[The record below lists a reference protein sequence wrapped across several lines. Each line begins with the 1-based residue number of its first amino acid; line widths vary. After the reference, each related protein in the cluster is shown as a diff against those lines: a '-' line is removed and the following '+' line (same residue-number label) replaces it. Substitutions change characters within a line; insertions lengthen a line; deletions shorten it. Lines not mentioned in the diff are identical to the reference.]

1 VVYELHPLKI
11 GVIGTGHMG
20 QNHVRNLAAEKKF
33 DLVGVYDINISQAKT
48 VAEKFGTAVFDDID
62 RLLDSIEAVVIAV
75 PSSLHKEVALKA
87 AAHGVHALVEKPL
100 ATNLADAETIAD
112 SFSKRKLKLSVGH
125 IERFNPVFMELQKL
139 IQGKKVFYIE
149 ACRYSP
155 FSGSGRITDTSVVED
170 LMIHDIDLVC
180 SLMNGRPV
188 TSIHG
193 RGETVLSGQ
202 TDFATCL
209 LDWGGQAHAI
219 INASRISQNKER
231 VIKVHTSDCYFE
243 ADLLAKTLSIAQS
256 TNITIDITKDTFY
269 KQDSVIQKVYIPV
282 EEPLKAELLS
292 FYDAVVSDKPM
303 VVTGEMGIEA
313 IKICQVIA
321 ERAKKNQWTE

>member
-1 VVYELHPLKI
+1 
-11 GVIGTGHMG
+11 MG

-48 VAEKFGTAVFDDID
+48 VAEKFETAVFDDID
-62 RLLDSIEAVVIAV
+62 RLLDSIEAAVIAV

-100 ATNLADAETIAD
+100 ATNLADAEIIAN
-112 SFSKRKLKLSVGH
+112 SFAKRKLKLSVGH

-243 ADLLAKTLSIAQS
+243 ADLLAKTLSIAKS

>member
-243 ADLLAKTLSIAQS
+243 ADLLAKTLSIAKS

>member
-1 VVYELHPLKI
+1 MHPLKI

-243 ADLLAKTLSIAQS
+243 ADLLAKTLSIAKS

-269 KQDSVIQKVYIPV
+269 KQDSVIQKVYIPL

>member
-1 VVYELHPLKI
+1 MHPLKI

-33 DLVGVYDINISQAKT
+33 DLVGIYDINTSQAKLI
-48 VAEKFGTAVFDDID
+48 AEKFGTTAFDDID
-62 RLLDSIEAVVIAV
+62 KLLDSVEAVVIAV
-75 PSSLHKEVALKA
+75 PSSIHKEVALKA
-87 AAHGVHALVEKPL
+87 AAHDVHALVEKPL
-100 ATNLADAETIAD
+100 ATTLADAESIAD
-112 SFSKRKLKLSVGH
+112 SFSGRKLKLAVGH

-139 IQGKKVFYIE
+139 IQGKKIFYIE

-193 RGETVLSGQ
+193 RGETVISGQ

-209 LDWGGQAHAI
+209 LDWAGQTHAI
-219 INASRISQNKER
+219 INASRVSQNKER
-231 VIKVHTSDCYFE
+231 VIKVHTPDCYFE
-243 ADLLAKTLSIAQS
+243 ADLLAKTLSIAKS

-269 KQDSVIQKVYIPV
+269 KQDSVIQKVYVPV

-303 VVTGEMGIEA
+303 VVTGAMGIEA

-321 ERAKKNQWTE
+321 ERAKKKQWTE

>member
-1 VVYELHPLKI
+1 MHPLKI

>member
-1 VVYELHPLKI
+1 MHPLKI

-243 ADLLAKTLSIAQS
+243 ADLLAKTLSIAKS

>member
-1 VVYELHPLKI
+1 MHPLKI

-33 DLVGVYDINISQAKT
+33 DLVGVYDINTSQAKLI
-48 VAEKFGTAVFDDID
+48 AEKYGTTAFDDID
-62 RLLDSIEAVVIAV
+62 KLFDSVEAVVIAV

-87 AAHGVHALVEKPL
+87 AAHDVHALVEKPL
-100 ATNLADAETIAD
+100 ATTLADAESIAD
-112 SFSKRKLKLSVGH
+112 SFSARKLKLAVGH

-139 IQGKKVFYIE
+139 IQGKKIFYIE

-193 RGETVLSGQ
+193 RGETVISGQ

-209 LDWGGQAHAI
+209 LDWGGQTHAI
-219 INASRISQNKER
+219 INASRVSQNKER
-231 VIKVHTSDCYFE
+231 VIKVHTPDCYFE
-243 ADLLAKTLSIAQS
+243 ADLLAKTLSIAKS

-303 VVTGEMGIEA
+303 VVTGAMGIEA

-321 ERAKKNQWTE
+321 ERAKKKQWTE

>member
-1 VVYELHPLKI
+1 LHPLKI

-243 ADLLAKTLSIAQS
+243 ADLLAKTLSIAKS

>member
-1 VVYELHPLKI
+1 
-11 GVIGTGHMG
+11 MG

-33 DLVGVYDINISQAKT
+33 DLVGIYDINISQAKLI
-48 VAEKFGTAVFDDID
+48 AEKYGTAVFDDID
-62 RLLDSIEAVVIAV
+62 KLLDSVEAVVIAV

-100 ATNLADAETIAD
+100 ATNLADAEAIAKG
-112 SFSKRKLKLSVGH
+112 FSRRNLKLSVGH

-139 IQGKKVFYIE
+139 VQGKKIFYIE

-180 SLMNGRPV
+180 SLMNGHPV

-193 RGETVLSGQ
+193 RGETVISGQ

-231 VIKVHTSDCYFE
+231 VIKVHTPDCYFE
-243 ADLLAKTLSIAQS
+243 ADLLNKTLSIAKS

-269 KQDSVIQKVYIPV
+269 KQDSVIQKVYIPI

-292 FYDAVVSDKPM
+292 FYDAVISDTPI
-303 VVTGEMGIEA
+303 VVTGTMGIEA

>member
-1 VVYELHPLKI
+1 MHPLKI

-269 KQDSVIQKVYIPV
+269 KQDSVIQKVYIPL